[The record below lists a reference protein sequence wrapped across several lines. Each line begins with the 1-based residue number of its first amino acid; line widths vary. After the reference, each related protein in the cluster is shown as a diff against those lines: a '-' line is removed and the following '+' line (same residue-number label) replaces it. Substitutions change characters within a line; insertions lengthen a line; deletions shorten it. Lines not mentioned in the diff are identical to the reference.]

1 MSKRVENKTKCCLLT
16 DFGSTF
22 TKISLVDLDQ
32 AKLLGQASAFTTITT
47 TVLEGFTE
55 AFEQLRAVV
64 DLDQVDIGSKLACS
78 SAGGGLKLISIG
90 LAPDFTVEAAR
101 RAALGAGARILK
113 SYSYYLDNE
122 DLKEIE
128 SLQPDIILLS
138 GGENGG
144 NKKCIIA
151 NAGVLAKL
159 SISVPIIVAGNVD
172 AKNQID
178 EIFLAAGNDY
188 YFTENVMPSVNH
200 LNVDPV
206 RGLIRQIFMEQIIKA
221 NGMKD
226 VQGAISNV
234 IMPTPTAV
242 LVAAEL
248 LSKGAGQYAGLG
260 DIMVVDI
267 GGATTDIHSVSA
279 PVQDHSLFYD
289 GMEEPASKRTV
300 EGDLGMRYSA
310 LSLFESL
317 GEASF
322 LKYCDDMVDIKAE
335 CIFRT
340 LNPNFV
346 PLDQPAKE
354 FDEVIAKNCVATATL
369 RHSGTIRRS
378 YLNGKNVM
386 VQSGKDLRNIKY
398 VIGTGGVIVNS
409 TAPYEILKCSILD
422 EDRVLAPTAPSLILD
437 KEYLL
442 AAMGLLSSQYPEIA
456 FRILTDNLLTLK
468 PFLSET
474 LSGCKR

>member
-1 MSKRVENKTKCCLLT
+1 MSVREANKTKCCLLT

-22 TKISLVDLDQ
+22 TKVSLVDLDEE
-32 AKLLGQASAFTTITT
+32 KLLGQASAFTTITT
-47 TVLEGFTE
+47 SVLEGFTE
-55 AFEQLRAVV
+55 ALGQLQRVV
-64 DLDQVDIGSKLACS
+64 DLDRVDIVSRLACS
-78 SAGGGLKLISIG
+78 SAGGGLKLIAIG

-122 DLKEIE
+122 DLAEIE
-128 SLQPDIILLS
+128 ALAPDIILLS

-151 NAGVLAKL
+151 NAAVLANL
-159 SISVPIIVAGNVD
+159 SIPVPIIVAGNID
-172 AKNQID
+172 AKDQID
-178 EIFLAAGNDY
+178 EIFTSAGKDY

-226 VQGAISNV
+226 VEGTISNV

-248 LSKGAGQYAGLG
+248 LAKGAGKYPGLG
-260 DIMVVDI
+260 DVMVVDI

-279 PVQDHSLFYD
+279 PIQDQSLFYD
-289 GMEEPASKRTV
+289 GLEEPGSKRTV

-310 LSLFESL
+310 LSLLESL

-322 LKYCDDMVDIKAE
+322 LKYGNETGDIKAE
-335 CIFRT
+335 CIYRT

-346 PLDQPAKE
+346 PEDQPDKD
-354 FDEVIAKNCVATATL
+354 FDEVIAKNCVETATL
-369 RHSGTIRRS
+369 RHSGTVRRS
-378 YLNGKNVM
+378 YLNGRNVM

-409 TAPYEILKCSILD
+409 AAPYEILKCSVLD
-422 EDRVLAPTAPSLILD
+422 RDCVLAPTEPSMILD

-442 AAMGLLSSQYPEIA
+442 AAMGLLSSHYPAIA

-468 PFLSET
+468 PLLPEN
-474 LSGCKR
+474 L